1 MASQMANAKFE
12 RTSITIK
19 AIDNLGQNNLFEHPA
34 NIDWR
39 LDIKYF
45 SDDKPNDG
53 AEKDLNEEKVSNQN
67 VYLE

>member
-39 LDIKYF
+39 LGIKF
-45 SDDKPNDG
+45 F
-53 AEKDLNEEKVSNQN
+53 LMINQMM
-67 VYLE
+67 VRKKI